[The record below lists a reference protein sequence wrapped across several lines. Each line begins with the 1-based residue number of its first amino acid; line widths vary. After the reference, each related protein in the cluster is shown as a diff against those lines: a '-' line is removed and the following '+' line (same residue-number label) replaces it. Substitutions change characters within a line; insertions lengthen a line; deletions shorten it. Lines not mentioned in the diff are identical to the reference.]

1 MTKKEILKD
10 KEYYK
15 IIKDLYERKEVQTL
29 DSIPHHD
36 TGTRLEHSLNV
47 SYKAYKIAKKHNLDY
62 KSTAKAGL
70 LHDLYFNRIAECKT
84 KIDKIK
90 LLTNGHPVDAIENAS
105 KFYELNK
112 LEKDIIK
119 THMWPISIYMPKYKE
134 SFIVGYA
141 DKYCSFFD
149 AKKKV
154 KYKKD
159 KLVYRFGV
167 YVIMFMLTIF

>member
-29 DSIPHHD
+29 DKIPHHD
-36 TGTRLEHSLNV
+36 AGTRLEHSINV

-62 KSTAKAGL
+62 KSVAKAGL
-70 LHDLYFNRIAECKT
+70 LHDLYFNRIVECKT
-84 KIDKIK
+84 AVDKIK
-90 LLTNGHPVDAIENAS
+90 LLTNGHPVDAVENAS
-105 KFYELNK
+105 KFYELNDK
-112 LEKDIIK
+112 EKDIIK
-119 THMWPISIYMPKYKE
+119 THMWPISIYVPKYKE

-154 KYKKD
+154 NNKREKLIYK
-159 KLVYRFGV
+159 FGV
-167 YVIMFMLTIF
+167 YVILFMITIF